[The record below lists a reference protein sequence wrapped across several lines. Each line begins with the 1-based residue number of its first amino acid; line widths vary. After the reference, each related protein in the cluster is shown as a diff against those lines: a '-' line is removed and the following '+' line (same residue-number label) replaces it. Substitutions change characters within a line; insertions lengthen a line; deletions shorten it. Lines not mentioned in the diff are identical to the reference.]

1 MKNVLNYQSTEY
13 DCGPVTLTNAL
24 RFLFEREEIQPEVV
38 KAIALYTLDAYSEEG
53 EYGKSGTSR
62 LAMQFLAGWM
72 TQFGRAKRYPLS
84 AVYLSGCRV
93 KISTNSE
100 VVLCL
105 QQGGAAVVRC
115 WLGGDEHYILL
126 TGIVQGGIAAFDPY
140 AVSWEEFLS
149 EHPRGCGVTWTDQF
163 PYSHNLIICPD
174 VLNAQDRRDY
184 ALGER
189 DAREAMLVYN
199 KNTVLNEEN
208 SVEYMI

>member
-93 KISTNSE
+93 KISMNSE

-140 AVSWEEFLS
+140 AVSWEECLS
-149 EHPRGCGVTWTDQF
+149 EHPLDGPVSLQPQPHHLPGRAQ
-163 PYSHNLIICPD
+163 CPGPAG
-174 VLNAQDRRDY
+174 LCAGRARC
-184 ALGER
+184 AGS
-189 DAREAMLVYN
+189 DACVQQ
-199 KNTVLNEEN
+199 
-208 SVEYMI
+208 EYRSE